1 MFRRWRTTP
10 SGAGSHQ
17 SRRDKRRF
25 IPSLSGSA
33 SCLEDRVVLS
43 GAGHVAN
50 AVHAAVVHHGHTAG
64 AAGQHGVAAAGTHAA
79 THQGHSA
86 TAQSHHGLAAAGTP
100 GAVWGYTA
108 PWSGSPATFSTTTTS
123 HLGTGT
129 VSSDPALGGLSASS
143 DWQHLTVAV
152 TSPGLGGAVSVST
165 TTQSS
170 TTTTGT
176 TPSNSTPAAP
186 TTTAPASQPSTGTS
200 TPPWWTG

>member
-25 IPSLSGSA
+25 VPSLSGSA

-43 GAGHVAN
+43 GAGHVAH
-50 AVHAAVVHHGHTAG
+50 AVHPAVVHHGHTAG
-64 AAGQHGVAAAGTHAA
+64 AAGQHGLAAAGTHAA
-79 THQGHSA
+79 THHGHSA

-100 GAVWGYTA
+100 GAVWAYTT

-129 VSSDPALGGLSASS
+129 VSSDPALGGPDVRRALHRDLEPFKVPDVVHVLAELPTTGNGKVDRSGLSA
-143 DWQHLTVAV
+143 LLPVR
-152 TSPGLGGAVSVST
+152 
-165 TTQSS
+165 
-170 TTTTGT
+170 
-176 TPSNSTPAAP
+176 AAE
-186 TTTAPASQPSTGTS
+186 
-200 TPPWWTG
+200 